1 MFVVL
6 ATSYLVVGGAQ
17 FDNEHEGNAI
27 PIKYKTHYF
36 EEQVRHAML

>member
-6 ATSYLVVGGAQ
+6 ATSYLVVGAVQ
-17 FDNEHEGNAI
+17 LDNGNEGNAI
-27 PIKYKTHYF
+27 PIKYETHYF